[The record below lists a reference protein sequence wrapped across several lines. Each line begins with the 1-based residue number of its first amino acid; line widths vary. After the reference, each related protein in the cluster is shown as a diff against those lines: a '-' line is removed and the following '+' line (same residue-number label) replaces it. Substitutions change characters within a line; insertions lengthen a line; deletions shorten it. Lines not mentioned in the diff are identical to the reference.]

1 MQVLRR
7 PLLWV
12 PLLLALLFGGTII
25 GAYTLLP
32 GVIRAQG
39 QAWVEK
45 NLPGKR
51 LTMGA
56 IAFDPWTLTLDIA
69 NIAIADSKAP
79 QAPLVVL
86 RTLKVDASLSSLWK
100 RHARLD
106 AVVLGG
112 PVVDAVL
119 RKDGSVNLAELVP
132 PDDGTP
138 VPEVWIGDLSVSGGT
153 IAFTDDRRTAPHR
166 KTLSPVTFSLK
177 DFATRASTGGGFTF
191 DAATEA
197 GEKFAWAGTLAM
209 APVASQGR
217 FSIGAL
223 KLETIGRYAGDL
235 LPLAFTA
242 GTIDLAGT
250 YRFALPAAVKDA
262 PAPAP
267 QLDADLASFVL
278 ADLAAKAGGDT
289 VAISK
294 LTIAPTRLSL
304 AGDRLAMGAVT
315 IAGISLARESGER
328 AVLAGVTLAESR
340 YGISSGI
347 ADIGA
352 TALSGLSVTGRGKG
366 SETVALAGIDI
377 APSRIEMTPHKA
389 SIGAIRAQGLRLG
402 LRVAADNSVT
412 IPGLYP
418 FKLPA
423 SSDTPGPGP
432 AWQTAL
438 GGFALADAA
447 VRIRVAR
454 PAPMRGA
461 TFDLAPIALRIGPV
475 TSALDTP
482 VTLDLS
488 TRVNGK
494 ARVAVAG
501 TAMPADATADVT
513 LDVGGVPLAE
523 LAALLPPTPVQVKAG
538 TMQVKGRL
546 RVAQS
551 RQGPAPDFTGALG
564 IADLNIVQRS
574 DGGALIGWKS
584 LDVSGIRYTT
594 SPQRLAITRASFD
607 RANSHVILTREA
619 KLNLATVA
627 GVETPS
633 LAVPEPAVPAADTS
647 APAATTIKV
656 VAPVSNSLS
665 AAGQLFPISIG
676 EVRIANSTIGFEDF
690 SIEPNFAV
698 RIQGFSGAVT
708 GLSTAPG
715 SQARFNLK
723 GYVVDRFAPVTIT
736 GRANV
741 FAYDAN
747 TDLTASFRN
756 IELPVFNPYSGR
768 FAGYAI
774 SKGKLSTTL
783 HYRIVNRGL
792 QADHNVVVDQLTWG
806 QATDS
811 KEKVSL
817 PIRLATSLLK
827 DKNGV
832 INLDLPVGGTL
843 DDPKFRIWPVVW
855 QIVGNVFTKLITAP
869 FALIGSLFGGGDK
882 AQFVTFD
889 AGSAILPAEAD
900 ASLKALAKGLA
911 ERPEVNLDIPAG
923 PGIREDA
930 AAMTMA
936 RLQTA
941 ALAGKKGPIA
951 ADYAGLEAGK
961 KADQL
966 KSLYKAKFGKGPK
979 FPDDLPKAGMLAK
992 GDAKAAARAAEITW
1006 LETELRTKFAPT
1018 DTELAALGQAR
1029 ADAVKQAL
1037 LGENSIDPTRV
1048 FVSTAASVKA
1058 KESKVEMELMVK

>member
-1 MQVLRR
+1 MLRR
-7 PLLWV
+7 PIVWI
-12 PLLLALLFGGTII
+12 PLLLVLLFGAAVI
-25 GAYTLLP
+25 GGYTLLP
-32 GVIRAQG
+32 GVVRSQG

-45 NLPGKR
+45 NLPGKL

-56 IAFDPWTLTLDIA
+56 ISFDPLSLTLDIA
-69 NIAIADSKAP
+69 DIAIADSKAP
-79 QAPLVVL
+79 QAPLVAL
-86 RTLKVDASLSSLWK
+86 KALKVDASLSSLWNGY
-100 RHARLD
+100 ARLD
-106 AVVLGG
+106 ALAVTA
-112 PVVDAVL
+112 PMVDAVL

-132 PDDGTP
+132 PDDGSP

-153 IAFTDDRRTAPHR
+153 IAFTDDRRAQPHK
-166 KTLSPVTFSLK
+166 KTLTPVTFTLK
-177 DFATRASTGGGFTF
+177 DFATRASDGGGFTF
-191 DAATEA
+191 DAASES
-197 GEKFAWAGTLAM
+197 GEKFAWAGTMAM
-209 APVASQGR
+209 TPVASQGR

-235 LPLAFTA
+235 LPVALTA

-250 YRFALPAAVKDA
+250 YRFALPAAAKTGPV
-262 PAPAP
+262 PPP
-267 QLDADLASFVL
+267 QLEADLTSFTL
-278 ADLAAKAGGDT
+278 ADLAASASGDT
-289 VAISK
+289 IGVKK
-294 LTIAPTRLSL
+294 LTIAPTHVSL
-304 AGDRLAMGAVT
+304 AGDTLALGSVA
-315 IAGISLARESGER
+315 IDGISAARASGER
-328 AVLAGVTLAESR
+328 AAVAGLTLAATR
-340 YGISSGI
+340 YTISQGV
-347 ADIGA
+347 AEIGA
-352 TALSGLSVTGRGKG
+352 ATINGISVTGRGKRA
-366 SETVALAGIDI
+366 ETVALAGIAV
-377 APSRIEMTPHKA
+377 APSRVEMTPHKA
-389 SIGAIRAQGLRLG
+389 SIGTISASGLRLG
-402 LRVAADNSVT
+402 VRVAADNSVT

-418 FKLPA
+418 LALPP
-423 SSDTPGPGP
+423 SGPATGP

-438 GGFALADAA
+438 GGFALSDAA
-447 VRIRVAR
+447 VRVAVAR
-454 PAPMRGA
+454 PAPLPGA
-461 TFDLAPIALRIGPV
+461 TFNLSPIALTIGPV
-475 TSALDTP
+475 TSALAAP

-488 TRVNGK
+488 TRINGK
-494 ARVAVAG
+494 ARLAVAG
-501 TAMPADATADVT
+501 TASPANATADLA
-513 LDVGGVPLAE
+513 LDVAGVPLAE
-523 LAALLPPTPVQVKAG
+523 LAALAPPTKVLVKAG
-538 TMQVKGRL
+538 TMNVKGRL
-546 RVAQS
+546 RVAQA
-551 RQGPAPDFTGALG
+551 RGGPAPDFTGTLG
-564 IADLNIVQRS
+564 VANLDIVQS
-574 DGGALIGWKS
+574 ADGSALIGWKS
-584 LDVSGIRYTT
+584 LDVSGIRYTA
-594 SPQRLAITRASFD
+594 SPQRLAIARASFD

-633 LAVPEPAVPAADTS
+633 LTAPEAPTPVAPEAEPATR
-647 APAATTIKV
+647 IKV
-656 VAPVSNSLS
+656 VAPVSNSLN

-676 EVRIANSTIGFEDF
+676 EVRVANSTIGFEDF

-698 RIQGFSGAVT
+698 RIEGFSGAVT

-715 SQARFNLK
+715 SQARFNLQ
-723 GYVVDRFAPVTIT
+723 GYVVDRFAPVSIT

-741 FAYDAN
+741 FAYDAD
-747 TDLTASFRN
+747 TDLTASFKN

-792 QADHNVVVDQLTWG
+792 QADHNVVLDQLTWG

-811 KEKVSL
+811 KDKVSL

-827 DKNGV
+827 DRNGV

-843 DDPKFRIWPVVW
+843 DDPQFRIWPVVW

-882 AQFVTFD
+882 AQFVSFD
-889 AGSAILPAEAD
+889 PGSAALPAEAD

-930 AAMTMA
+930 EALTTAK
-936 RLQTA
+936 LQTA

-951 ADYAGLEAGK
+951 PDYAALETDK

-992 GDAKAAARAAEITW
+992 GDAKAAARTAEIAW
-1006 LETELRTKFAPT
+1006 LETELRARFAPT
-1018 DTELAALGQAR
+1018 DAELAALGQAR

-1058 KESKVEMELMVK
+1058 KDAKVEMELMVK